1 MFVSKWFSFILLI
14 FCGALTGAEKDGIK
28 TISVMKGDS
37 VTLPTGVSEIN
48 RYMQILWLFGPEN
61 PDTLVAEIYKTSI
74 SIYDSYKGLDRLQ
87 MDQQTGSLTIRNI
100 TTTHSGLY
108 TAQIMTAMATYKR
121 FKVIVYAPVTLPVI
135 ESSECQISVLQKCAA
150 ACFGFS
156 CEVCT
161 LKCSTENGPGVS
173 LSWYIGSERLNQTS
187 SSELNV
193 NLSLPLEIKERN
205 IDMYQCVAAN
215 PVSNQTTQFS
225 FQEHCPPYTDS
236 SHFCG
241 FTEAVIRLVI
251 SALVGVAAVA
261 MLVYDFRS

>member
-1 MFVSKWFSFILLI
+1 MWGNLFIIRLYHVKCVQTPKNVLAIPVWAVWYVLLHGDWKLFWDSKPTSLLP
-14 FCGALTGAEKDGIK
+14 L
-28 TISVMKGDS
+28 
-37 VTLPTGVSEIN
+37 
-48 RYMQILWLFGPEN
+48 
-61 PDTLVAEIYKTSI
+61 
-74 SIYDSYKGLDRLQ
+74 
-87 MDQQTGSLTIRNI
+87 
-100 TTTHSGLY
+100 
-108 TAQIMTAMATYKR
+108 
-121 FKVIVYAPVTLPVI
+121 
-135 ESSECQISVLQKCAA
+135 VLQKCAA

-225 FQEHCPPYTDS
+225 FQEHCPPYT
-236 SHFCG
+236 G
-241 FTEAVIRLVI
+241 
-251 SALVGVAAVA
+251 
-261 MLVYDFRS
+261 